1 MGPLGKPC
9 ACVCVCVCVC
19 VWSQIVL
26 LSLGV
31 SGDVSKLGGGSN
43 VALVSSYY
51 LCMSSAA
58 KISELYKHAANMY
71 KENSQQNKQAL
82 DT

>member
-1 MGPLGKPC
+1 MR

-19 VWSQIVL
+19 VCGVSDSL

-43 VALVSSYY
+43 VALVSSYC